1 MRDAATKFWPSDDH
15 SKPARYGIQKDVQN
29 FLMERT
35 GANPRQVQELA
46 AAIKP
51 DDLPKT

>member
-1 MRDAATKFWPSDDH
+1 MCDAATEFWQPHDRST
-15 SKPARYGIQKDVQN
+15 PAPYGIQKKVQN
-29 FLMERT
+29 FLAERT

-51 DDLPKT
+51 DDLPKK